1 MGGGEDSGSDED
13 CSALLGLDQMRPRS
27 SEKVT
32 APPAAADDV
41 AVAAEG
47 PPLRA
52 QTTSVALSRLK
63 EQTLGIVRDA
73 DWLRHELERETG
85 EQLAMWTSRR
95 QRLEEIVTEMVSLQ
109 HAYLQSTQE
118 AGEAE
123 VAGGAL
129 PLVELRTGCEAS
141 IRSMQEL
148 FAEEAEAGSADSR
161 EAAAAAAL
169 LAAAPSAHQPWL
181 AEQRRIRLQNAS
193 RRRAAM
199 ARASLQPQQPQPQQK
214 SQQQKSQQPPQQKQ
228 AGGQAAAAAEVGKL
242 QRALRH
248 SQSEVARL
256 RQELEQALT
265 QDLAQLGAARRALDS
280 SASDRKRVTAATL
293 ERVRKQLRSSTAAL
307 EHERVAHAASQ
318 RLVRETRGQLAVAQA
333 ALRDHVT
340 SAAAIAAQ
348 TAAAAEQHGG
358 GASEQ
363 QQQLQL
369 LRSQL
374 AHSQQRCAGLER
386 KLAKQARRT
395 RLKEGADQRVSGA
408 GAAEQQQQQ
417 QEEEEEVEDGDEEEG
432 GVEGGYHVLG
442 GDDAALRIE
451 LETLRERERVGGQ
464 RRASLEAEVNR
475 LELELE

>member
-13 CSALLGLDQMRPRS
+13 CSALLGLDQLRPRS
-27 SEKVT
+27 PEKVT

-41 AVAAEG
+41 VVAAEG

-214 SQQQKSQQPPQQKQ
+214 LQQQKQQQPPQQKQ
-228 AGGQAAAAAEVGKL
+228 AGGQAAASAAEVGKL

-358 GASEQ
+358 GAAEQ

-386 KLAKQARRT
+386 KLAKQATRRT
-395 RLKEGADQRVSGA
+395 RLTEGADQRVSGA

-417 QEEEEEVEDGDEEEG
+417 QQEVEDGDEEEG